1 MLNAIYEAVIQFL
14 FPPRCPSCR
23 AYVEKEGQWCESCLS
38 EILRNKNLAYDAE
51 VRRYI
56 SPIVAIGKYDK
67 GLKDLIHELKYQNDF
82 TALPYIYTV
91 LDRLDDEWQQFF
103 ADFDYVIPV
112 PLHAEKLKR
121 RGFNQVDRIFSPWAK
136 AHGLHYADILI
147 RTKKT
152 KSQYSLNPSER
163 SINLHA
169 AFALKKD
176 ISVVNA
182 KCLLLDDIFTT
193 GSTLKNCA
201 RVLKEHGAH
210 SVSGLVLA
218 SNADD

>member
-51 VRRYI
+51 VRGYI

-82 TALPYIYTV
+82 AALPYIYTV

-121 RGFNQVDRIFSPWAK
+121 RGFNQVDRIFLPWAK

-147 RTKKT
+147 ARRNKIAVQSQSIGAQY
-152 KSQYSLNPSER
+152 KSARRLCSEER
-163 SINLHA
+163 YFRRQCQMSATRRYLHYGKHA
-169 AFALKKD
+169 EKLRPRIKRAR
-176 ISVVNA
+176 
-182 KCLLLDDIFTT
+182 
-193 GSTLKNCA
+193 CA
-201 RVLKEHGAH
+201 
-210 SVSGLVLA
+210 
-218 SNADD
+218 

>member
-82 TALPYIYTV
+82 AALPYIYTV

-121 RGFNQVDRIFSPWAK
+121 RGFNQVDRIFLPWTK

-201 RVLKEHGAH
+201 KVLKEHGAR

>member
-1 MLNAIYEAVIQFL
+1 MLSALYEAVIQFL

-23 AYVEKEGQWCESCLS
+23 AYVEKEGQWCESCLA

-82 TALPYIYTV
+82 AALPYIYTV
-91 LDRLDDEWQQFF
+91 LDRLDDEWQQFL

-121 RGFNQVDRIFSPWAK
+121 RGFNQVDRIFLPWAK
-136 AHGLHYADILI
+136 EHKLHYADILI

-176 ISVVNA
+176 ISVANA

-201 RVLKEHGAH
+201 KVLKEHGAR

>member
-14 FPPRCPSCR
+14 FPPHCPSCR

-82 TALPYIYTV
+82 AALPYIYTV

-112 PLHAEKLKR
+112 PLHAEKLKQ
-121 RGFNQVDRIFSPWAK
+121 RGFNQVNRIFSPWTK

-201 RVLKEHGAH
+201 KVLKEHGAH

>member
-1 MLNAIYEAVIQFL
+1 MNAIYEAVIQFL

-82 TALPYIYTV
+82 AALPYIYTV

-176 ISVVNA
+176 ISVANA

-201 RVLKEHGAH
+201 KVLKEHGAR

>member
-82 TALPYIYTV
+82 AALPYIYTV

-121 RGFNQVDRIFSPWAK
+121 RGFNQADRIFSPWAK

-176 ISVVNA
+176 ISVANA

-201 RVLKEHGAH
+201 KVLKEHGAR

>member
-14 FPPRCPSCR
+14 FPPHCPSCR

-82 TALPYIYTV
+82 AALPYIYTV

-112 PLHAEKLKR
+112 PLHAEKLKQ
-121 RGFNQVDRIFSPWAK
+121 RGFNQVDRIFSPWTK

-201 RVLKEHGAH
+201 KVLKEHGAH

>member
-14 FPPRCPSCR
+14 FPPHCPSCR

-82 TALPYIYTV
+82 AALPYIYTV

-176 ISVVNA
+176 ISVANA

-201 RVLKEHGAH
+201 KVLKEHGAR

>member
-23 AYVEKEGQWCESCLS
+23 AYVEKDGQWCESCLS

-82 TALPYIYTV
+82 AALPYIYTV

-201 RVLKEHGAH
+201 KVLKEHGAH

>member
-82 TALPYIYTV
+82 AALPYIYTV

-121 RGFNQVDRIFSPWAK
+121 RGFNQVDRIFLPWAK
-136 AHGLHYADILI
+136 EHRLHYADILI

-169 AFALKKD
+169 AFTLKKD

-201 RVLKEHGAH
+201 KVLKEHGAR
-210 SVSGLVLA
+210 SVSGLVFA

>member
-1 MLNAIYEAVIQFL
+1 MNAIYEAVIQFL

>member
-1 MLNAIYEAVIQFL
+1 MNAIYEAVIQFL

-82 TALPYIYTV
+82 AALPYIYTV

-193 GSTLKNCA
+193 GNTLKNCA

>member
-1 MLNAIYEAVIQFL
+1 MNAIYEAVIQFL

-82 TALPYIYTV
+82 AALPYIYTV

-136 AHGLHYADILI
+136 AHGLHYAYILI

-176 ISVVNA
+176 ISVANA

>member
-82 TALPYIYTV
+82 AALPYIYTV

-169 AFALKKD
+169 AFTLKKD
-176 ISVVNA
+176 ISVANA

>member
-1 MLNAIYEAVIQFL
+1 MNAIYEAVIQFL

-82 TALPYIYTV
+82 AALPYIYTV

>member
-1 MLNAIYEAVIQFL
+1 MNAIYEAVIQFL

-82 TALPYIYTV
+82 AALPYIYTV

-176 ISVVNA
+176 ISVANA

>member
-1 MLNAIYEAVIQFL
+1 MLNTIYEAVIQFL

-23 AYVEKEGQWCESCLS
+23 AYVEKEGQWCKSCLS
-38 EILRNKNLAYDAE
+38 EILRNKNLAYNAD

-82 TALPYIYTV
+82 AALPYIHTV
-91 LDRLDDEWQQFF
+91 LDRLDGEWQQFF

-121 RGFNQVDRIFSPWAK
+121 RGFNQVDRIFSPWANEHK
-136 AHGLHYADILI
+136 LHYADVLI

-169 AFALKKD
+169 AFALKEN
-176 ISVVNA
+176 ISVTGA

>member
-23 AYVEKEGQWCESCLS
+23 AYVEKDGQWCENCLS

-51 VRRYI
+51 VRGYI

-82 TALPYIYTV
+82 AALPYIYTV

-121 RGFNQVDRIFSPWAK
+121 RGFNQVDRIFLPWTK